1 MDITN
6 TAQLSLLL
14 EHYSNRYIASSRFNI
29 TRRACIHRPRASG
42 NRQIPTAMRM
52 KRFHALEK
60 ASTPCS
66 CSRIRDTT
74 SRKTSDDGQERFRLS
89 NEACA
94 RILEETREKTS
105 GEVTT

>member
-1 MDITN
+1 
-6 TAQLSLLL
+6 
-14 EHYSNRYIASSRFNI
+14 
-29 TRRACIHRPRASG
+29 
-42 NRQIPTAMRM
+42 M

-94 RILEETREKTS
+94 RILEETHEKTS
-105 GEVTT
+105 GEGDNMKVKQLITRRERVRLPGHEGLNA